1 LLSSSLLSLLSL
13 SSLAWS
19 LGVGASSGL
28 AWHWPIPS
36 SPGAV
41 LHNLD
46 RAPTRPSPQ
55 GTGDAP
61 AGAPDARME
70 ITITVRSKLDITVVC
85 RARGQLFNQDL
96 PPGAPAACTQVVGEK
111 GEERIEDTNQKKGAA
126 KR

>member
-1 LLSSSLLSLLSL
+1 MLSSLLSSLLSSSLLSMSL
-13 SSLAWS
+13 S
-19 LGVGASSGL
+19 ASGSGL

-46 RAPTRPSPQ
+46 RAPARPAPE
-55 GTGDAP
+55 GTGEVP
-61 AGAPDARME
+61 AGAPNARMD
-70 ITITVRSKLDITVVC
+70 ITITVRSKLDVTVVC

-96 PPGAPAACTQVVGEK
+96 PPGAPVACTQVVGEK
-111 GEERIEDTNQKKGAA
+111 GNERIEDTNQKRGAG